1 MKVFRILIQYGITPV
16 FLGLAVINFILESH
30 GAGHGMH
37 TASVP
42 APVPGFMPVDSE
54 MGMMHANPLTSMWL
68 MYVLMGLAHISPWLS
83 KKKPTNTAL

>member
-1 MKVFRILIQYGITPV
+1 MKIFRTLIQYGITPI
-16 FLGLAVINFILESH
+16 FLSLALINFILESH

-37 TASVP
+37 T

-83 KKKPTNTAL
+83 KKAKDT